1 MVEWQDIRGD
11 CRDQDQRSEQVDNSY
26 TQNAT
31 KVVSTGVRVVSPD
44 EAGWLSSSICQCP
57 DQTERGLCHQCGRQV
72 SEGQL
77 IVCRG
82 GRPVRYYQGNAR
94 KCSI

>member
-1 MVEWQDIRGD
+1 MIEWQDIRGD

-44 EAGWLSSSICQCP
+44 EAGYPQVFANVR
-57 DQTERGLCHQCGRQV
+57 TRQK
-72 SEGQL
+72 EACA
-77 IVCRG
+77 I
-82 GRPVRYYQGNAR
+82 NAEDKYR
-94 KCSI
+94 RVN

>member
-31 KVVSTGVRVVSPD
+31 KVVYTGVRVVSPMKLVILKYLPMSGPD
-44 EAGWLSSSICQCP
+44 RKRLVPSMQKTSI
-57 DQTERGLCHQCGRQV
+57 
-72 SEGQL
+72 
-77 IVCRG
+77 G
-82 GRPVRYYQGNAR
+82 GSTNRV
-94 KCSI
+94 